1 HMQLTMDWDDGFIAW
16 LDGVYITNRTYASST
31 EPLFT
36 ATTAG
41 VTHESSRGASP
52 SPARIETYDLGA
64 VGTRTGTHVLAIVGL
79 NSAKSGSSDF
89 ILIADLSLTGGSGGA
104 YVSGAYGT
112 LVNSNSVTLTG
123 SNTVAGSSR
132 VAVNGD
138 DAAFVPAN

>member
-64 VGTRTGTHVLAIVGL
+64 VGTRTGAHVLAIVGL

-89 ILIADLSLTGGSGGA
+89 ILIADLALSGGA
-104 YVSGAYGT
+104 GSTVSGAFGT

-123 SNTVAGSSR
+123 SNTMAGSTR
-132 VAVNGD
+132 MT
-138 DAAFVPAN
+138 